1 MPAAPHLAAPPHSM
15 TDETVYQ
22 LTFWQRVLVLGTVVL
37 GSTIYTATVLISSAL
52 LPQMQGALS
61 ATQDEISWTMTFN
74 IVATAV
80 ATPMTGWLAARFGR
94 RATMVWCATG
104 FSIATLF
111 CGFANSLESLV
122 FWRIVQGAAG
132 APLVPLGQAILL
144 DAFPQRQHGFITAVY
159 GMANMI
165 GPALGPT
172 VGGQVSEEFGWRWGF
187 WMVLPVALLTAVG
200 FRFAL
205 PPDPD
210 QRRLALDWTG
220 FLSLS
225 IAIAGAQ
232 LVFSRGQRLD
242 WFESTEVTVVTF
254 VAVLALYVFI
264 VHSLTAEKPFIRLR
278 LLSDRNYALGL
289 MMVTLFGMLN
299 FAQIVLLPPL
309 LQQQAGY
316 PDSAIGTF
324 VGWRGIGA
332 ANGFFAAM
340 FLQRLDPRL
349 TMLMGASAQAVTGFW
364 MLTFDLNV
372 SEFELGMNACLQG
385 ISVGLAWVPMTV
397 ITFYTLAPE
406 HRAEGMAMFHLL
418 RNVGS
423 SVFISVAVAE
433 IVRATGANYAR
444 MIESVSDYNRLWDLP
459 WVSGAWSLE
468 TAQSTAR
475 FAREITRQATMI
487 GYTNAFVLYT
497 AAAVAILPLC
507 LFARLSKTPREVAQP
522 ATGSAS
528 NPGEVAGT
536 KA

>member
-1 MPAAPHLAAPPHSM
+1 M
-15 TDETVYQ
+15 TDDSVYQ
-22 LTFWQRVLVLGTVVL
+22 LTFTQRVLVLTMVVL

-94 RATMVWCATG
+94 RATMFWCATA
-104 FSIATLF
+104 FTVATLF
-111 CGFANSLESLV
+111 CGFANSLESMV

-132 APLVPLGQAILL
+132 APLVPLGQALLL
-144 DAFPQRQHGFITAVY
+144 DAFPRRQHGMVTAIF

-172 VGGQVSEEFGWRWGF
+172 LGGQVSEEFGWRWGF
-187 WMVLPVALLTAVG
+187 WMVIPVAVVTAIG

-205 PPDPD
+205 PPDPEEKPV
-210 QRRLALDWTG
+210 RLDWTG
-220 FLSLS
+220 FVSLSL
-225 IAIAGAQ
+225 AIAGAQ

-242 WFESTEVTVVTF
+242 WFDSTEVTVVTL
-254 VAVLALYVFI
+254 VAAVAFYVF
-264 VHSLTAEKPFIRLR
+264 VTHSLTTDRPFIRLK
-278 LLSDRNYALGL
+278 LLQDRNYALGL

-299 FAQIVLLPPL
+299 FAPIVLMPPL
-309 LQQQAGY
+309 LQQQAGF
-316 PDSAIGTF
+316 PDSAIGAF

-332 ANGFFAAM
+332 AVGFFAAM
-340 FLQRLDPRL
+340 LLQRLDPRATL
-349 TMLMGASAQAVTGFW
+349 MLGASLQAITGFW

-372 SEFELGMNACLQG
+372 STLELGMNSFLQG

-423 SVFISVAVAE
+423 SLFISVAVAE

-444 MIESVSDYNRLWDLP
+444 MAEHVSDYNRVWDLP
-459 WVSGAWSLE
+459 WVSGAWSIE
-468 TAQSTAR
+468 TTQSMAR

-487 GYTNAFVLYT
+487 GYTNAFVMYT
-497 AAAVAILPLC
+497 IVAVAIIPLC
-507 LFARLSKTPREVAQP
+507 FFARMRANPTVQPVP
-522 ATGSAS
+522 ATATDPASATDARARE
-528 NPGEVAGT
+528 PA
-536 KA
+536 

>member
-1 MPAAPHLAAPPHSM
+1 MPRAPLLAVPPHTM

-22 LTFWQRVLVLGTVVL
+22 LSLWQRVLVLATVVL

-94 RATMVWCATG
+94 RATMFWCATA
-104 FSIATLF
+104 FSVATLF
-111 CGFANSLESLV
+111 CGFANSLESMV

-144 DAFPQRQHGFITAVY
+144 DAFPRRQHGFITAIY

-172 VGGQVSEEFGWRWGF
+172 LGGQVSEVFGWRWGF
-187 WMVLPVALLTAVG
+187 WMVLPVAVLTAIG

-205 PPDPD
+205 PEDLD
-210 QRRLALDWTG
+210 QPRIALDWTG

-242 WFESTEVTVVTF
+242 WFDSTEVTVVTF
-254 VAVLALYVFI
+254 VAVLSLYVFI

-289 MMVTLFGMLN
+289 LMVTLFGMLN
-299 FAQIVLLPPL
+299 FAQIVLMPPL
-309 LQQQAGY
+309 LQQQAGF

-324 VGWRGIGA
+324 VGWRGLGA
-332 ANGFFAAM
+332 ALGFFAAM
-340 FLQRLDPRL
+340 LLQRVDPRI
-349 TMLMGASAQAVTGFW
+349 TMLLGGIAQAVTGFW

-372 SEFELGMNACLQG
+372 SPFELGMNSCLQG
-385 ISVGLAWVPMTV
+385 IAVGLAWVPMTV

-406 HRAEGMAMFHLL
+406 HRAEGMAMFNLL

-433 IVRATGANYAR
+433 IVRSTGANYAR
-444 MIESVSDYNRLWDLP
+444 MIETVSDYNRSWDLP
-459 WVSGAWSLE
+459 WVAGAWSIE
-468 TAQSTAR
+468 TVQGAAR
-475 FAREITRQATMI
+475 FAGEVTRQATMI

-497 AAAVAILPLC
+497 VVAVLILPLC
-507 LFARLSKTPREVAQP
+507 LFARLSATPAVVTQAADED
-522 ATGSAS
+522 AS
-528 NPGEVAGT
+528 NPGVAGET

>member
-1 MPAAPHLAAPPHSM
+1 M

-22 LTFWQRVLVLGTVVL
+22 LTYWQRVLVLATVVL

-104 FSIATLF
+104 FSVATLF
-111 CGFANSLESLV
+111 CGFATSLESLV
-122 FWRIVQGAAG
+122 FWRVVQGAAG

-144 DAFPQRQHGFITAVY
+144 DAFPQRQHGFITAIY

-172 VGGQVSEEFGWRWGF
+172 LGGRVSEEFGWRWGF
-187 WMVLPVALLTAVG
+187 WMVLPVAVLTAIG

-210 QRRLALDWTG
+210 SRPISLDWLG
-220 FLSLS
+220 FISLS

-242 WFESTEVTVVTF
+242 WFESNEVIVVTF
-254 VAVLALYVFI
+254 LACVSLYMFV
-264 VHSLTAEKPFIRLR
+264 VHSLTAERPFIRLR
-278 LLSDRNYALGL
+278 LLADRNYALGL
-289 MMVTLFGMLN
+289 AMVTLFGMLN
-299 FAQIVLLPPL
+299 FAPIVLMPPL
-309 LQQQAGY
+309 LQQQAGF
-316 PDSAIGTF
+316 PDSEIGAF

-332 ANGFFAAM
+332 ALGFFLAM
-340 FLQRLDPRL
+340 LLQRLDPRI
-349 TMLMGASAQAVTGFW
+349 TMLLGASMQAIAGFW
-364 MLTFDLNV
+364 MLTYDLNV
-372 SEFELGMNACLQG
+372 STYELGLNSCLQG
-385 ISVGLAWVPMTV
+385 MSVGLSWVPMTV
-397 ITFYTLAPE
+397 ITFYTLPAE
-406 HRAEGMAMFHLL
+406 HRAEAMAMFHLL

-423 SVFISVAVAE
+423 SLFISVAVSE

-444 MIESVSDYNRLWDLP
+444 MVETVSSYNRLWDLP
-459 WVSGAWSLE
+459 WVSGAWSID
-468 TAQSTAR
+468 TVQGAAR
-475 FAREITRQATMI
+475 FAREINRQATMI
-487 GYTNAFVLYT
+487 GYSNAFVLYT
-497 AAAVAILPLC
+497 VVACAILPLC
-507 LFARLSKTPREVAQP
+507 LLARMKPARAVARQD
-522 ATGSAS
+522 
-528 NPGEVAGT
+528 
-536 KA
+536 